1 MGKRIV
7 ALFSVLILLFSA
19 VIWRLSWLSRKEDFA
34 QAANQQSTYTLEVS
48 QSRGMIYDCQG
59 QSLVNDSFHYM
70 AAVLPNNESAAAL
83 RSQFASADLWREKMN
98 SRVPF
103 LTEVNTD
110 AVRGEGVEVFSVPD
124 RYSMDYTAPHIVG
137 YVDADGVGQT
147 GIERIFN
154 DFLKSVGEKVKVR
167 YQIDAMGR
175 ALSGNGIEI
184 LQEGNRSDGVVL
196 TLHKGLQQACER
208 ILSGAEV
215 NGAIVVMDLA
225 DGGLRAVASAPGFDP
240 RNVAESMNNPDSPLV
255 NRAFGAY
262 AVGST
267 FKLLVAA
274 TALEQG
280 VSPEQTYVCS
290 GWLDINGQIFKC
302 NQLAGHGEID
312 MEQAITHSCNCYF
325 IQLAQQIGA
334 QNLRDMAVR
343 FGFSKADLLAD
354 TLQTASGN
362 LPDAQQ
368 LENSAE
374 LSNFG
379 FGQGLLTATPIQ
391 ICKMIATIADGGK
404 LLSPYLV
411 QGIYLGGALQQET
424 SFSAN
429 RVISEKTANLLRKFM
444 QTVVVEGSGQ
454 LATPKTGGAGG
465 KTASAQTGIYDEK
478 EEEIV
483 HAWFGGFYPAEDPQF
498 AIVVFV
504 ENGQSGNRVAAPLFA
519 QVADSL
525 SGLGLA
531 QIRENTTITVE

>member
-70 AAVLPNNESAAAL
+70 AAVLPNNESAATL

-196 TLHKGLQQACER
+196 TLYKGLQQACER

-240 RNVAESMNNPDSPLV
+240 RNVAGSMNNPDSPLV

-374 LSNFG
+374 LANFG

-454 LATPKTGGAGG
+454 LAIPKTGGAGG